1 MTATATATRT
11 ETIQELY
18 AAFVRRDMPGILA
31 CVADDVDWNN
41 ERVASRDCP
50 WNGDFSG
57 REKLPG
63 FFAAL
68 ADNLDFQVFDPQA
81 FVEAG
86 NRVVVLL
93 RIESVVRR
101 TGRPLLNDVVHV
113 WTFAGDKVK
122 SYRHYND
129 TAAEADA
136 WR

>member
-1 MTATATATRT
+1 MTTTATTTLT
-11 ETIQELY
+11 ETIQALY
-18 AAFVRRDMPGILA
+18 GAFERRDMPGILA
-31 CVADDVDWNN
+31 LVTDDVDWNN

-57 REKLPG
+57 KEKLPR
-63 FFAAL
+63 FFQAL
-68 ADNLDFQVFDPQA
+68 AENLDFRVFDPQA

-86 NRVVVLL
+86 DRVVVLL
-93 RIESVVRR
+93 RIESVVRK

-113 WTFAGDKVK
+113 WTFDGDKVK